1 MTDER
6 EKAMIERWKAATKSA
21 GISISDED
29 IQRTAERGFLS
40 RALAVEQMIDDIVT
54 GVEIPDYLDPIVSTP
69 SKEAS
74 RG

>member
-6 EKAMIERWKAATKSA
+6 EQAMIERWKAATKSA
-21 GISISDED
+21 GIAISDED

-54 GVEIPDYLDPIVSTP
+54 GVEIPDYLDPLIAAP
-69 SKEAS
+69 AKEAN